1 MHILCYLCHFKT
13 INFEK
18 IIKDMSKN
26 RIVTAILVLA
36 LAIGNLYSANPK
48 REMRSIWLATVYC
61 IDWPSTTGT
70 TAEIQTAQKKQ
81 LLDYLDKV
89 EALNMTSACF
99 QVRSMGD
106 AMYPSQY
113 APWSSYVS
121 GTRGVDPGWDPL
133 AFFVEEAHKRG
144 IEAYA
149 WLNPYRW
156 SSGSNWSTDMD
167 VAWQNSNMII
177 AGNPDGSNNKTQT
190 FNPALKETR
199 QLIVNVI
206 KEILNGYSVDGI
218 IFDDYFYPSG
228 GVVEDSSAPDYNNFL
243 SSGAQNIGDWRRKNV
258 NDMVEDVYNAIQEL
272 RSDVRF
278 GISPAGIAGAS
289 ASKYGLS
296 SPSSYGVPTSD
307 WQYAK
312 IYSDPLAWMNA
323 KTVDFI
329 SPQIYWL
336 TTTTTAPY
344 GPLSNWWSD
353 AAEKL
358 GVHFY
363 SSHSVTYIGSAD
375 NQSNWVELGKQ
386 VSLNRQYVKDNSCG
400 SIYYSVKNL
409 TDGAR
414 SYLKSDLYSTPSL
427 VPEITWKKTKTYDK
441 VANLTYNNGTLN
453 WNAVSDGKSIIR
465 YTVYAMPLTVTLE
478 NAKAADGDGF
488 DVKYLQKV
496 VYGTSYNVESSKQA
510 NYWYAVCVF
519 DGFGKEHTAAVV
531 NYPSGEAEKVTLVS
545 PINGAVAEWDA
556 TFSWNKI
563 ENGTYALEIS
573 DKADFSNIVYSQ
585 KNITTNSVIV
595 SLDDLSKNKE
605 HYWRVRSAQTGKL
618 ESVSDVA
625 TFKTPSPQAGP
636 VAVLS
641 LPVDNAEIEETCY
654 FSWTNVAGDVD
665 NYTLQISSSQNF
677 SSIKYNKDIA
687 YESTARIVSCDVNAS
702 ILGKGTFY
710 WRVLTKGSR
719 INTGVSESRSFTV
732 TKVSVGSYETGYEI
746 KTDKNAYSA
755 IGSLDIKSVWMRSVL
770 SDYANISFES
780 DGSLNRGMCAVGDYV
795 YVSDRSE
802 NNSTATAYL
811 RVYSAATGELIKR
824 LQLGADATVGLYP
837 CNDVIK
843 DSNGNICVTNLTT
856 NISNIPL
863 KLFLVNTN
871 TGAVQNVATIST
883 SNTYRIDHAAVL
895 GDVTTGNFKV
905 YAAAKDTKV
914 ILRWTFVDGT
924 QTKEEIC
931 TVKDGYYSATFG
943 IAPRI
948 TIVDE
953 NRLFVDDGSNPIN
966 LYEFSTGNLI
976 GSFDDK
982 EELAPIIRQYG
993 GNGCTVFTLNGKNYI
1008 VYSYGDSNSSYS
1020 FNLVSIDDYTSFE
1033 TMKLLWTLPKSGL
1046 GNKNSSTCQAPVDYI
1061 TIDNN
1066 TVRIFLYVPGCGLCA
1081 YDFTDRTMTSLV
1093 DNVLGANFEIKVK
1106 ENTVVMNEVAQNV
1119 MIFNMTGSVVKQAS
1133 NVAEL
1138 DVNLPAGVYV
1148 VAAHVNG
1155 ITYKKKIV
1163 IR

>member
-1 MHILCYLCHFKT
+1 
-13 INFEK
+13 
-18 IIKDMSKN
+18 MSKN

-48 REMRSIWLATVYC
+48 REMRSIWLATVWN
-61 IDWPSTTGT
+61 IDWPSTKGT
-70 TAEIQTAQKKQ
+70 TADSQTAQKNQ
-81 LLDYLDKV
+81 LLEYLDKV

-121 GTRGVDPGWDPL
+121 GTRGVSPGWDPL

-156 SSGSNWSTDMD
+156 SSGSNWSTSMD

-177 AGNPDGSNNKTQT
+177 EGNPEDNNKITKT

-206 KEILNGYSVDGI
+206 EEILNNYSVDGI

-228 GVVEDSSAPDYNNFL
+228 GVNEDSSAPDYKDYL
-243 SSGAQNIGDWRRKNV
+243 SSRPSSTTTIGDWRRQNV
-258 NDMVEDVYNAIQEL
+258 NDMVADVYKAINDL
-272 RSDVRF
+272 RPDVRF

-296 SPSSYGVPTSD
+296 LPSSYGVPTSD

-336 TTTTTAPY
+336 TTTKASPY

-353 AAEKL
+353 AAHKL

-375 NQSNWVELGKQ
+375 NQSNWVELGNQ

-400 SIYYSVKNL
+400 SIYYSARNL
-409 TDGAR
+409 TDGAG
-414 SYLKSDLYSTPSL
+414 SYLKSNLYSTPSL
-427 VPEITWKKTKTYDK
+427 VPEITWKKEKVKTYDK
-441 VANLTYNNGTLN
+441 VANLTYNNGILN

-496 VYGTSYNVESSKQA
+496 VYGTSYNVVSSKQA
-510 NYWYAVCVF
+510 GYWYAVCVF
-519 DGFGKEHTAAVV
+519 DGYGKEHTAAVV

-563 ENGTYALEIS
+563 ENGTYTIEIS

-585 KNITTNSVIV
+585 KNITKNSVIV
-595 SLDDLSKNKE
+595 SLDGLSKNKL

-618 ESVSDVA
+618 ENVSDVA
-625 TFKTPSPQAGP
+625 TFITPSPIDGP

-641 LPVDNAEIEETCY
+641 LPSDNAEIEESCY

-665 NYTLQISSSQNF
+665 NYTLQISSSKDF
-677 SSIKYNKDIA
+677 SSIKYNKDIT
-687 YESTARIVSCDVNAS
+687 YEATARTVSCDVNAS

-719 INTGVSESRSFTV
+719 INTGVSEVRSFTV

-755 IGSLDIKSVWMRSVL
+755 IGSLNIKSVWMRSVL

-780 DGSLNRGMCAVGDYV
+780 KDSEPKGSLNRGMCAVGDYV

-802 NNSTATAYL
+802 NSATATAYL
-811 RVYSAATGELIKR
+811 RVYSAATGELVKR
-824 LQLGADATVGLYP
+824 LQLGADATGGYYP

-843 DSNGNICVTNLTT
+843 DSKGNICVTNLTSD
-856 NISNIPL
+856 ISKTPL
-863 KLFLVNTN
+863 KLLLVDTN
-871 TGAVQNVATIST
+871 TGVVQNVATIST

-905 YAAAKDTKV
+905 YAAAKGTNV
-914 ILRWTFVDGT
+914 ILRWTFVNGT
-924 QTKEEIC
+924 QTKEETC

-953 NRLFVDDGSNPIN
+953 NTLFVDDGSNPIN
-966 LYEFSTGNLI
+966 LYDFSTGNLI

-982 EELAPIIRQYG
+982 KELAPTIEQYG
-993 GNGCTVFTLNGKNYI
+993 GNGCAFFTLNSKNYI
-1008 VYSYGDSNSSYS
+1008 VYSYGDSNTSYS
-1020 FNLVSIDDYTSFE
+1020 FNLVSINDYKSFSS
-1033 TMKLLWTLPKSGL
+1033 MKLLWTLPKSGL
-1046 GNKNSSTCQAPVDYI
+1046 GNENSTTCQAPVDYI

-1081 YDFTDRTMTSLV
+1081 YDFTDRTMTSVV
-1093 DNVLGANFEIKVK
+1093 DTVLGTNFEIKVK

-1148 VAAHVNG
+1148 VAANVNG